1 MLTKNLLKR
10 GASLLASVALAST
23 IFTGTALAESEKLE
37 QPVLA
42 PRVKSI
48 IEADGYQFIDL
59 NGNGT
64 LDVYEDWR
72 LASAYSCTVFMVVA
86 AVSTLLSSR
95 ISSMPMP

>member
-64 LDVYEDWR
+64 LDSGDLAKLCR
-72 LASAYSCTVFMVVA
+72 LVAELDPLPETTCKYSC
-86 AVSTLLSSR
+86 SLR
-95 ISSMPMP
+95 